1 MTVTSVEFDPMNPEF
16 LRDPY
21 PTFRRLR
28 QDAPVHYTDF
38 AGGFW
43 LVTRHADLKTI
54 VRDPSLRNGRDDSGH
69 FAKLAGGPAERFY
82 PSILNQLDGESHARL
97 RKVGEKALARR
108 TLVQTIG
115 PKLLEFADDAL
126 NGVLEAGEVDALADF
141 AHEIPLKAFCGL
153 LDLPQADRHMLYGW
167 IGDFFGIFVPDALDE
182 DGIQRTHQAV
192 QNFID
197 YLTPVIQE
205 RRRNPGDDVVS
216 MFVMTEADGERLT
229 DDEVM
234 TLATQTMAG
243 GFDTSSAMIAAGIH
257 CLANAPDQMA
267 RLRQD
272 PDGLAAAAVEEVM
285 RWESPVQMTPRYA
298 AADTEIAGT
307 TIPAGAGIG
316 CLVGSANRDETV
328 FNEPDRFLVDR
339 TELHDRSTAPLHFG
353 GGPHFCIG
361 NQLARLE
368 GEAAFSALARRCADI
383 EPAGESQR
391 AITTM
396 VRRGFAKVPVRFVAG

>member
-1 MTVTSVEFDPMNPEF
+1 MTATSVEFDPMNPEF

-21 PTFRRLR
+21 PAFRRLR

-54 VRDPSLRNGRDDSGH
+54 VRDPSLRNGRDESGH

-167 IGDFFGIFVPDALDE
+167 IGDFFGIFVPQALDE
-182 DGIQRTHQAV
+182 TGIEHTHRAV

-197 YLTPVIQE
+197 YLTPLIQE
-205 RRRNPGDDVVS
+205 RRKEPGEDMLSIFLTAEV
-216 MFVMTEADGERLT
+216 DGGPVT
-229 DDEVM
+229 DDEAM
-234 TLATQTMAG
+234 TLVTQTMAG
-243 GFDTSSAMIAAGIH
+243 GFDTSTIALVSRSRASA
-257 CLANAPDQMA
+257 
-267 RLRQD
+267 
-272 PDGLAAAAVEEVM
+272 
-285 RWESPVQMTPRYA
+285 
-298 AADTEIAGT
+298 
-307 TIPAGAGIG
+307 
-316 CLVGSANRDETV
+316 SAS
-328 FNEPDRFLVDR
+328 
-339 TELHDRSTAPLHFG
+339 RSASNHST
-353 GGPHFCIG
+353 
-361 NQLARLE
+361 R
-368 GEAAFSALARRCADI
+368 
-383 EPAGESQR
+383 
-391 AITTM
+391 
-396 VRRGFAKVPVRFVAG
+396 VRRPSVPKAKNMRNCFS